1 MGYSIKHLTQMQKAD
16 CIKQS
21 AHIYRFD
28 SFLFGAIFPV
38 QQLRVFRDLVFLG
51 LG

>member
-1 MGYSIKHLTQMQKAD
+1 MGYSVEHLTQMQKAD
-16 CIKQS
+16 CTKQS

-28 SFLFGAIFPV
+28 SFLFEAIFPV
-38 QQLRVFRDLVFLG
+38 QQLRVLRDLIFLG